1 MRILYVV
8 HQFFPEAAGGTEQFL
23 LNLVNA
29 AQRMG
34 HRAEVVTYS
43 FEPKA
48 AFHSTGNVLAR
59 EYTYSRIPVIAVRHS
74 RIPAD
79 INTSMNDAAIS
90 SFAAEFLG
98 KSRYDRVHVA
108 HPMRMAPFITAASRS
123 GIPCVLTLTDFWILC
138 PKIILRTSF
147 ETLCAG
153 PETGKACVQLCPEL
167 GSDYVKARL
176 GAAQEVL
183 RAAEAVTTPSRFAAS
198 VIQEE
203 FAGIPITVVPHG
215 VKLMSPQRGVQPEQR
230 GAKIVF
236 GYCGGFSPHKGLHIL
251 LNSFRSL
258 IPDNLELH
266 IHGAANLQDREYERF
281 LRRIAADDRRIRF
294 CGAYP
299 RHQVQQVLQGIDV
312 IVVPSLCY
320 ETYSFTLHEA
330 LAAGVPVIATAVG
343 ALPEEVKDLV
353 NGLTFPLGDETEL
366 ASKLKMIATD
376 PSLLA
381 RMRENLKTYVPP
393 LPEEEA
399 YQYERIY
406 QSSLVIAK
414 GQTDA
419 GARP

>member
-23 LNLVNA
+23 LNLVVA

-34 HRAEVVTYS
+34 HHVEVVTYS
-43 FEPKA
+43 FEQKA
-48 AFHSTGNVLAR
+48 AFQSTGNVLAR
-59 EYTYSRIPVIAVRHS
+59 KYRYGIIPVTAVRHG
-74 RIPAD
+74 RVPTD
-79 INTSMNDAAIS
+79 VNTSMNDAAIS
-90 SFAAEFLG
+90 AFAEEFLG
-98 KSRYDRVHVA
+98 RRRLDLVHVG

-153 PETGKACVQLCPEL
+153 PEAGKACVQLCPEL
-167 GSDYVKARL
+167 GADYVKGRLEAAR
-176 GAAQEVL
+176 EVL
-183 RAAEAVTTPSRFAAS
+183 LAAAAVTAPSRFAAS

-203 FAGIPITVVPHG
+203 FKGIPIKVVPHG
-215 VKLMSPQRGVQPEQR
+215 VKLMSQERSVPHQQPV
-230 GAKIVF
+230 AKIVF

-251 LNSFRSL
+251 LNAFRSL
-258 IPDNLELH
+258 TADNLELH
-266 IHGAANLQDREYERF
+266 IYGAANLQDEEYERF

-299 RHQVQQVLQGIDV
+299 RDQVQRVLQSIDV

-330 LAAGVPVIATAVG
+330 FAAGVPVIATAVG

-366 ASKLKMIATD
+366 ASKLKTIATD

-381 RMRENLKTYVPP
+381 RMRENLKTYVLP

-406 QSSLVIAK
+406 QSSLKRAE
-414 GQTDA
+414 GQTGA
-419 GARP
+419 GERP